1 MYDKRLNQRCSQNVH
16 FMSSYFPV
24 SAFTSPFFMLKT
36 ITSHFWNLDFDFEIS
51 RMSKISGNY
60 DSSVKPLPSWW
71 NGCIELISLEE
82 LKNKPVIIKQ
92 SHFLEIE
99 KKFLVTKLQLQVRT
113 WFMAMAQP
121 PQYQVPRRG
130 AVQPNTN
137 TPMHSGSISRVYAD
151 VCVKR
156 PDSYSNYETM
166 TVSWG

>member
-1 MYDKRLNQRCSQNVH
+1 MDSLCPLPPSECVNFAV
-16 FMSSYFPV
+16 F
-24 SAFTSPFFMLKT
+24 FFMLKT
-36 ITSHFWNLDFDFEIS
+36 ITSHFWELDFFFELS
-51 RMSKISGNY
+51 RISKISGNF
-60 DSSVKPLPSWW
+60 DNRVKPQSSWW
-71 NGCIELISLEE
+71 NGCIELVSRI
-82 LKNKPVIIKQ
+82 KNKPVSLKQ
-92 SHFLEIE
+92 SSTLLFL

-121 PQYQVPRRG
+121 PQFQVPRRG

-156 PDSYSNYETM
+156 PDAYSNYETM